1 MSYEYADKLD
11 GGAKLRYSSKLAT
24 AGLTDSQCPYKRP
37 ADVWTD
43 NSTKWPAV
51 HYADIY
57 HYLINTPGS

>member
-11 GGAKLRYSSKLAT
+11 GGANLWYSSKLA
-24 AGLTDSQCPYKRP
+24 AAVLTEIECPYKRP
-37 ADVWTD
+37 ADVCTD

-57 HYLINTPGS
+57 HYLINTPRS